1 MDATVTMSIAI
12 PETVLHQAEA
22 LAQELDIS
30 QDELFQRALADFIR
44 RSAPTESKRDN
55 SRIIHRGGIYWVQL
69 ENPGEVEPGIPH
81 PYVIVQENLLNH
93 SRIHTVVACVLTSSL
108 KRGGLT
114 PGNVLLEA
122 GEANL
127 PKQSVVEVSKV
138 TTLDKAQLGE
148 YIGTLSE
155 QRINEILA
163 GMRFLQR
170 SFFDR

>member
-1 MDATVTMSIAI
+1 MEARVTRSIAI
-12 PETVLHQAEA
+12 PETLLNQAEA

-30 QDELFQRALADFIR
+30 QDELLQRALVNFIR
-44 RSAPTESKRDN
+44 QSGTKESKREDQ
-55 SRIIHRGGIYWVQL
+55 RGINRGDIFWVKL
-69 ENPGEVEPGIPH
+69 ETPGEAEAAIPH

-93 SRIHTVVACVLTSSL
+93 SRIHTVVACVLTSSI
-108 KRGGLT
+108 KRGGTT

-127 PKQSVVEVSKV
+127 PKPSVVEVSKV

-155 QRINEILA
+155 ARTNEILA